1 MRRAT
6 GLSALPALFLS
17 ACAALPPGPTVMVLP
32 GQGKTFEIF
41 QQDDSVCRQ
50 FASAQIGN
58 LSPADA
64 ANQSFAGSSAVG
76 TFLGAAAGAAIGA
89 ATGGAAAGAAIGAA
103 SGLLLGSATGF
114 STAGY
119 SGAALQG
126 RYDMSYVQCMSA
138 KGEQVPTASASA
150 GVYPYLYPYSYVYPH
165 AYVDPYAY
173 YGVPYYRS
181 SYWGRPVAYYPPL
194 YGGHY

>member
-1 MRRAT
+1 MA
-6 GLSALPALFLS
+6 
-17 ACAALPPGPTVMVLP
+17 LP
-32 GQGKTFEIF
+32 GQGKTFELF

-58 LSPADA
+58 TSPGDA
-64 ANQSFAGSSAVG
+64 ANQSFAGSSAIG
-76 TFLGAAAGAAIGA
+76 TLLGAAAGAAIGA

-114 STAGY
+114 ATAGY

-138 KGEQVPTASASA
+138 KGEHVPTASAGA
-150 GVYPYLYPYSYVYPH
+150 GVYPYQYAYSYVYPSSYID
-165 AYVDPYAY
+165 AYSYYASPYSY
-173 YGVPYYRS
+173 HGFPYYRH
-181 SYWGRPVAYYPPL
+181 SYWGRPIAYFPPFPISAGLVVAGHDH
-194 YGGHY
+194 GGHH